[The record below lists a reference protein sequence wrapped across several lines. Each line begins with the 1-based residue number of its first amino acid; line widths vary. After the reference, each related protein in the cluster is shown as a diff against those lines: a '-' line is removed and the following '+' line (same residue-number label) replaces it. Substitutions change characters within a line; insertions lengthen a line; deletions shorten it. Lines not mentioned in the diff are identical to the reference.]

1 MSNILTNITPQVWHS
16 ALSSTDTA
24 RTCSTTPNFPKY
36 GYISDTQKYF
46 IEMLKNISKGVR
58 DEDFYPSL
66 HLQFRIMLIFLL
78 DTWQTN
84 KYFRTTHWKIS
95 IWPLTS
101 QRNILTFPE
110 CWILKVTVLTLWFDI
125 ISKTFYRGAD
135 YFLQQFQSLK
145 ILIFNLKP
153 V

>member
-36 GYISDTQKYF
+36 GYTSDAQIFHRDAQKYF
-46 IEMLKNISKGVR
+46 ERCERRGFLPLVTSPI
-58 DEDFYPSL
+58 
-66 HLQFRIMLIFLL
+66 RIMLIFLL